1 MPVKR
6 NQERDAK
13 ILELRNSMT
22 LTQIAEHLNLTT
34 NVVGGV
40 FFRADNPYK
49 PRPARIRAV
58 TDAALGKAARNAGLT
73 LMDLRVMALGGK
85 REARP

>member
-13 ILELRNSMT
+13 ILALRHTMT
-22 LTQIAEHLNLTT
+22 LTQIADHLDLTT
-34 NVVGGV
+34 NVVAGV

-49 PRPARIRAV
+49 PRPKRIRAV
-58 TDAALGKAARNAGLT
+58 TDTELGKAARRAGLT
-73 LMDLRVMALGGK
+73 LADIYALAEK
-85 REARP
+85 RRAA